1 MYSAMKLLD
10 FKNKNNLTYSGLA
23 KLLEIKGTNPTATVR
38 KWCLGETATVR
49 KWCLGE
55 RIPRSSNI
63 INIQNRT
70 SNKVKAQD
78 FYG

>member
-1 MYSAMKLLD
+1 MYLTMKLLG
-10 FKNKNNLTYSGLA
+10 FKNKNNLSYSGLA
-23 KLLEIKGTNPTATVR
+23 KLLEIKGNNQI
-38 KWCLGETATVR
+38 ATVR

-63 INIQNRT
+63 INIQNKT
-70 SNKVKAQD
+70 GNKVKAQD

>member
-1 MYSAMKLLD
+1 MKLID
-10 FKNKNNLTYSGLA
+10 YKTKHNLSYSGLA
-23 KLLEIKGTNPTATVR
+23 KVLEIKGNNP
-38 KWCLGETATVR
+38 TATVR

-63 INIQNRT
+63 INIQNKT
-70 SNKVKAQD
+70 NNKVKPQD

>member
-1 MYSAMKLLD
+1 
-10 FKNKNNLTYSGLA
+10 LA
-23 KLLEIKGTNPTATVR
+23 KLLEIKGTNP
-38 KWCLGETATVR
+38 TATVR

-63 INIQNRT
+63 INIQNKT
-70 SNKVKAQD
+70 GSKVKPQD

>member
-1 MYSAMKLLD
+1 MKLID
-10 FKNKNNLTYSGLA
+10 FKNKNKLSYSGLA
-23 KLLEIKGTNPTATVR
+23 KMLDIKGNNPI
-38 KWCLGETATVR
+38 ATVR

-63 INIQNRT
+63 INIQNKT
-70 SNKVKAQD
+70 GNKVKAQD

>member
-38 KWCLGETATVR
+38 KWCLGE
-49 KWCLGE
+49 

-63 INIQNRT
+63 INIQNKT
-70 SNKVKAQD
+70 GSKVKPQD

>member
-1 MYSAMKLLD
+1 M
-10 FKNKNNLTYSGLA
+10 
-23 KLLEIKGTNPTATVR
+23 LEITGNNP
-38 KWCLGETATVR
+38 TATVR

-63 INIQNRT
+63 INIQNKT
-70 SNKVKAQD
+70 NNKVKAQD

>member
-1 MYSAMKLLD
+1 MYLSMKLSD
-10 FKNKNNLTYSGLA
+10 FKNKNKLTYSGLA
-23 KLLEIKGTNPTATVR
+23 KLLEIKGINP
-38 KWCLGETATVR
+38 TATVR

-63 INIQNRT
+63 INIQNKT
-70 SNKVKAQD
+70 ASKVKAQD